1 MFTYVKAEQG
11 ADVVGNSRLK
21 RSSVS
26 GVGSDGSAGVKSA
39 LRVLAIFEFFAATGK
54 PATLSELAERL
65 DLPKSSCF
73 ALMETLRREGYVYS
87 LGKRNGY
94 FPTSRLRVLG
104 DGIMRG
110 DPVLVLAQPH
120 LQSLRD
126 ATGETVMFGK
136 LDGAEVLYLDVL
148 EADHAVRFA
157 AHTGQRK
164 MIHNSASGRAVL
176 GLMPPEERREFIAQL
191 NRPKISPRTLIS
203 VKDVDCAVE
212 QGISTGW
219 HVAIG
224 ENRPEITS
232 VAAALLM
239 DGEGYFFCVGGPTQR
254 LAGREDKIG
263 ALVAREAAAMAKK
276 TSWN

>member
-1 MFTYVKAEQG
+1 MFTYVKYESRPG
-11 ADVVGNSRLK
+11 VVGNLRLK
-21 RSSVS
+21 PSSAS
-26 GVGSDGSAGVKSA
+26 GAGSDGVAGVKSA

-54 PATLSELAERL
+54 PATLTDLAERL

-104 DGIMRG
+104 DGILRG
-110 DPVLVLAQPH
+110 DSVLVLAQPH

-136 LDGAEVLYLDVL
+136 LDGAEVLYLDVK
-148 EADHAVRFA
+148 EADLAVRFA

-164 MIHNSASGRAVL
+164 MIHSSASGRAVL
-176 GLMPPEERREFIAQL
+176 GLLPSDERRKVIGQL
-191 NRPKISPRTLIS
+191 SRPKISPRTLIA
-203 VKDVDCAVE
+203 VKDLDRAVE
-212 QGISTGW
+212 QGVSVGW

-232 VAAALLM
+232 VAAALRM

-254 LAGREDKIG
+254 LAGRENKIG
-263 ALVAREAAAMAKK
+263 ALIAREAAAMAEKAAW
-276 TSWN
+276 T

>member
-1 MFTYVKAEQG
+1 MP
-11 ADVVGNSRLK
+11 DL
-21 RSSVS
+21 SVIS
-26 GVGSDGSAGVKSA
+26 LSAATGSVPDGVGVKSA

-54 PATLSELAERL
+54 PTTLTELSEQLE
-65 DLPKSSCF
+65 LPKSSCF

-104 DGIMRG
+104 EGILRG

-136 LDGAEVLYLDVL
+136 LDGTEVLYLDVK
-148 EADHAVRFA
+148 EGVHAVRFA
-157 AHTGQRK
+157 ADIGQRK
-164 MIHNSASGRAVL
+164 MIHSSASGRALL
-176 GLMPPEERREFIAQL
+176 GLIPPDDRRKFIARL
-191 NRPKISPRTLIS
+191 ERPMISPRTL
-203 VKDVDCAVE
+203 VAVEDLNHAVE
-212 QGISTGW
+212 QGIAIGW

-232 VAAALLM
+232 IAAALRM
-239 DGEGYFFCVGGPTQR
+239 NGEGYFFCVGGPTQR
-254 LAGREDKIG
+254 LAGKEDEIG
-263 ALVAREAAAMAKK
+263 SLVAREAVDMAEKA
-276 TSWN
+276 SWA